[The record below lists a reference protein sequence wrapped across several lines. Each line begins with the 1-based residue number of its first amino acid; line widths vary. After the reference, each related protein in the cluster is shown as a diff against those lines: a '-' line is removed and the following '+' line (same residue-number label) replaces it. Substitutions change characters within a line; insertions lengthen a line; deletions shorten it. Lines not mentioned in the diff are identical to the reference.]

1 MDRDDLHKLI
11 ISIVTL
17 SAAVFM
23 ISLLFKNLTVESDFK
38 KELAAVHSGTII
50 DKKIVNPKSG
60 LFTSHGTEYYIVID
74 TDVNKAKLFE
84 RTDEKATKDFSV
96 SEDVYLKYNVGDFFD
111 SYNYSSSET
120 GSNKTTVIDGTE
132 YELVPKGE

>member
-23 ISLLFKNLTVESDFK
+23 ISLLFKNLKVESDFK
-38 KELAAVHSGTII
+38 KELAAVHSGTIV

-60 LFTSHGTEYYIVID
+60 LFTSHGTEYYVIID
-74 TDVNKAKLFE
+74 TDVNKASIFK
-84 RTDEKATKDFSV
+84 RTDEKATKEISV

-111 SYNYSSSET
+111 SHNYSSSSE
-120 GSNKTTVIDGTE
+120 NATTIINGTE
-132 YELVPKGE
+132 YELVPRE

>member
-11 ISIVTL
+11 LSIVTL
-17 SAAVFM
+17 SVAVFM
-23 ISLLFKNLTVESDFK
+23 ISLLFKNLKVESDFK

-111 SYNYSSSET
+111 SYNYNSSSET
-120 GSNKTTVIDGTE
+120 GSNKTTVIDETE
-132 YELVPKGE
+132 YEIVPKE